1 MFPVIFSA
9 LHSIALLQTMIITLF
24 FFSHGKLTETD
35 SGSEADYPRAVIYD
49 FVCRL
54 PEYSNKGVFDDDL
67 HTSLVEFPTYTY
79 VCMYSIILLYNT
91 P

>member
-1 MFPVIFSA
+1 
-9 LHSIALLQTMIITLF
+9 MIITLF

-54 PEYSNKGVFDDDL
+54 PEYSNKGVSDDDL

-79 VCMYSIILLYNT
+79 VCMYSIII
-91 P
+91 